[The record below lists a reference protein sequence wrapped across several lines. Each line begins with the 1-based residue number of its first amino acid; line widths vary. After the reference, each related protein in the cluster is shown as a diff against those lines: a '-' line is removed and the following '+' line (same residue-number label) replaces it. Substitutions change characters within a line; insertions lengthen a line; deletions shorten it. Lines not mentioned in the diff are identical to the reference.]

1 MNKVIIVLVVVLVI
15 LLGLGVVL
23 EISKN
28 RDKTEEPVNQNTNAE
43 SAKADEQPTQLSV
56 ETLQQGTGD
65 AQVKAGDSITVH
77 YVGWLMDG
85 TKFDSSVDRNQPFT
99 VTAGVGQ
106 VISGWDQGVLGMKVG
121 EKRKLTIPANLAYGE
136 AGLADVIPPNSPL
149 TFEVELLSIN
159 SSAADGA
166 SPTSTATDEA
176 NAENADNTDN
186 QDQTDSETN
195 ANTNAE
201 AAPTE

>member
-1 MNKVIIVLVVVLVI
+1 MI
-15 LLGLGVVL
+15 LLGLWAVL

-28 RDKTEEPVNQNTNAE
+28 KTDEPVNENTNAASTE
-43 SAKADEQPTQLSV
+43 AVNQPVQLAA
-56 ETLQQGTGD
+56 EILQEGTGD

-77 YVGWLMDG
+77 YTGWLANG
-85 TKFDSSVDRNQPFT
+85 TKFDSSLDRGQPFT

-136 AGLADVIPPNSPL
+136 AGLGEVIPPNSDL

-159 SSAADGA
+159 SSAAANEEGA
-166 SPTSTATDEA
+166 TPADPAGEGAVNSENQEQSSAP
-176 NAENADNTDN
+176 AEENPV
-186 QDQTDSETN
+186 
-195 ANTNAE
+195 E